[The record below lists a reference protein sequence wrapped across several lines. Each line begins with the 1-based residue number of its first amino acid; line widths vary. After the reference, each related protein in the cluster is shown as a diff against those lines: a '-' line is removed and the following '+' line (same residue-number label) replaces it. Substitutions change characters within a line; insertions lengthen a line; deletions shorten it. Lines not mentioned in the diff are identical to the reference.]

1 MQKRAR
7 HRPRGWVANCPGGC
21 NLPRGAPR
29 GAPRAARGLVA
40 FLAGTLIFG
49 ACATRPVPEGRPPA
63 PVGGPPAALPSVARP
78 EVAELGLASWY
89 GRGDHGKRTASGEPY
104 NMEAFTAAHRALPFG
119 TWVRVTHLASGR
131 TVTVRINDRGPWVGG
146 RVIDL
151 SRRAAQALGILWDG
165 VARVRLEVVRS
176 P

>member
-1 MQKRAR
+1 MER
-7 HRPRGWVANCPGGC
+7 HGRHGHRGWVADCPGRRD
-21 NLPRGAPR
+21 LPRG
-29 GAPRAARGLVA
+29 GSGAARGLVA

-49 ACATRPVPEGRPPA
+49 ACTTRPVPEGRPPA

-165 VARVRLEVVRS
+165 VARVRLEVVRW

>member
-1 MQKRAR
+1 
-7 HRPRGWVANCPGGC
+7 
-21 NLPRGAPR
+21 
-29 GAPRAARGLVA
+29 
-40 FLAGTLIFG
+40 
-49 ACATRPVPEGRPPA
+49 
-63 PVGGPPAALPSVARP
+63 VARP

-89 GRGDHGKRTASGEPY
+89 GRGDDGKRTASGEPY

-165 VARVRLEVVRS
+165 VARVRLEVVRW